1 MEGTPSK
8 DQKHK
13 WNKTILSRKMG
24 PVTWCGYQTAKKNK
38 KKTHTHTTL
47 QVSQGGLPA
56 AHKPLEGPMPEL
68 KNELHL
74 QLERGSPTKGAN
86 MTLQTRMTGHQQSER
101 LYMEGTLNLSLT
113 ITKNATKF
121 QQGTSI

>member
-1 MEGTPSK
+1 
-8 DQKHK
+8 
-13 WNKTILSRKMG
+13 MG
-24 PVTWCGYQTAKKNK
+24 PVTWCGYQTAKKK
-38 KKTHTHTTL
+38 KKTTHTHTHTTL

-86 MTLQTRMTGHQQSER
+86 MTLQTRMTGHQQSES